1 MELINDLIQNLH
13 ALSNVVR
20 SLRSLGDK
28 AKQQNGVNDAFALEL
43 SWGTTAARR
52 RTTAESSPWSPT
64 TPEPTSTE
72 PAPTPRWRSTAWRW
86 RTTTQASAWPQATP

>member
-43 SWGTTAARR
+43 NGAIIER
-52 RTTAESSPWSPT
+52 
-64 TPEPTSTE
+64 
-72 PAPTPRWRSTAWRW
+72 
-86 RTTTQASAWPQATP
+86 